1 MASFATRK
9 PIKYTFV
16 SVTQTINTGIDAIH
30 SITLLSRNTA
40 VISGAADGIQK
51 VKSYNLQTGA
61 ELSCLNLKDAYG
73 VVGMKLGGKLVLA
86 VARRLVKRFHKS
98 NHIFS
103 SKYECYMN

>member
-40 VISGAADGIQK
+40 VISGAEDGIQK
-51 VKSYNLQTGA
+51 VKCYNLQTGT
-61 ELSCLNLKDAYG
+61 ELSCLHLYDAFG
-73 VVGMKLGGKLVLA
+73 VAGVKLCGKLVLA
-86 VARRLVKRFHKS
+86 VARRLVKRIS
-98 NHIFS
+98 
-103 SKYECYMN
+103 